1 MSNIKQAI
9 KAVELAELSLHP
21 SKAPKYDKDKI
32 EEARKEVSEGLLLA
46 IKLLSDIK

>member
-1 MSNIKQAI
+1 VSDVKAAI
-9 KAVELAELSLHP
+9 KAVKLAELSLHP
-21 SKAPKYDKDKI
+21 GKAPKYDRDKI